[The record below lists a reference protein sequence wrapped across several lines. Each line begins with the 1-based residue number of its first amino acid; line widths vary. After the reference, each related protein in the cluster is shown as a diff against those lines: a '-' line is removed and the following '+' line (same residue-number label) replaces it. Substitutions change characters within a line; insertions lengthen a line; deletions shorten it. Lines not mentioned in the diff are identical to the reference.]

1 MKHGITIRTASMEM
15 VTLSHPFL
23 VGCPCLL
30 VHKQTITLGG
40 KSVEVARWRGKKS
53 KEGEKSGA

>member
-1 MKHGITIRTASMEM
+1 MEM

-30 VHKQTITLGG
+30 VHKQKITLGG
-40 KSVEVARWRGKKS
+40 KSVEVARWRGEKS